1 MIFQIKKPDGT
12 LQTINARNLNA
23 VRNQN
28 SFGGSGYWQ
37 TVDGVEFGN
46 GTGLAQGG
54 VYTMDP
60 DEYTDNYIELPISA
74 EDQYY
79 DREIPAESRDYSSY
93 GSYTIPGAGSLS
105 LAYFT
110 VTEYE
115 AGQPVTK
122 YYANLPT
129 FYNSRYDYRIPANRR
144 PNNNT
149 KYTLSG
155 TKRPRISFDI
165 ITIRRSGFTPRPDD
179 PETDCLLVTVWIQQD
194 DELVIAHQLFFSL
207 SFLTGSDPVPGQT
220 TTQTTTPE
228 GGLGARINDSY
239 SIPFPDLQTIRYS
252 SVIQPDPDA
261 HGLHIYALTLGQFSD
276 LYAEMWS
283 TNLLR
288 QLNNSKYSPMQGIGA
303 LHKMA
308 CSSPAEPTAYNIR
321 LAGALLK
328 TTGFICQT
336 QFAESPVYSAEIP
349 RYSGTFLD
357 FSPHTHVMLH
367 LPYVG
372 TVNIDADLVVGGSIE
387 VKYIFDLLQ
396 GNCTATVRY
405 HDRFGNQSV
414 YGSYNGNCAYQSIV
428 SGSDNGFPAVRGA
441 LQTFATGAVDF
452 ASGNFGGA
460 AAATIA
466 GGVNLATAQ
475 HHYTRQG
482 NSGGNSAAIGCTDI
496 FVMVTMPQDVD
507 TTNVEGGQ
515 GNYRVYNHG
524 YPAAGGGTVS
534 DYAGHY
540 LIADVHADID
550 GATAAEKI
558 KIESALKGGLF
569 V

>member
-1 MIFQIKKPDGT
+1 MIFQIEKPDGT
-12 LQTINARNLNA
+12 LQTINARNRNV
-23 VRNQN
+23 VRSQN

-37 TVDGVEFGN
+37 TVDGIEFGN

-60 DEYTDNYIELPISA
+60 DTYTDNYIELPISSD
-74 EDQYY
+74 EQYF
-79 DREIPAESRDYSSY
+79 DRSIPAESRDSNSV
-93 GSYTIPGAGSLS
+93 GSYTIPGAGSLR

-110 VTEYE
+110 FTEYE

-129 FYNSRYDYRIPANRR
+129 LYNSRCDYAIPGVRQPR
-144 PNNNT
+144 NNS

-155 TKRPRISFDI
+155 LRRPRISFDI

-179 PETDCLLVTVWIQQD
+179 PETDCLLVTVWIQQG

-207 SFLTGSDPVPGQT
+207 SFLSGSEPIPGQT

-228 GGLGARINDSY
+228 GGLGARINDSF
-239 SIPFPDLQTIRYS
+239 SIPFPDLLTISQS
-252 SVIQPDPDA
+252 SVIQPDPGS

-283 TNLLR
+283 TNLFR
-288 QLNNSKYSPMQGIGA
+288 QLNNSKYTPMQGIGA

-321 LAGALLK
+321 LAGATLK

-336 QFAESPVYSAEIP
+336 QFVESAVYSAQIP

-357 FSPHTHVMLH
+357 FAPHTQIMLH
-367 LPYVG
+367 LPFIG
-372 TVNIDADLVVGGSIE
+372 TVSIDPDLVVGGGLQ

-405 HDRFGNQSV
+405 YDRFGNDSV
-414 YGSYNGNCAYQSIV
+414 YGSYNGNCAYQCIV

-452 ASGNFGGA
+452 GSGNFAGA
-460 AAATIA
+460 AAAAIA
-466 GGVNLATAQ
+466 GGINIATAQ
-475 HHYTRQG
+475 HHFSRQG
-482 NSGGNSAAIGCTDI
+482 NSGGNSAAIGCTDL
-496 FVMVTMPQDVD
+496 FVKITMPQDVD
-507 TTNVEGGQ
+507 TTNIQGGQ
-515 GNYRVYNHG
+515 GNYRVNNLG
-524 YPAAGGGTVS
+524 YPAAGGGKVE
-534 DYAGHY
+534 DYTGHY
-540 LIADVHADID
+540 VEAVVHADIP
-550 GATAAEKI
+550 GATAAEKRR
-558 KIESALKGGLF
+558 IEQAMSGGLF